1 MFGLLLSCAFTLAT
15 GVSRLY
21 TILKAYYTRCRYAR
35 LETHRP
41 QTRYYLSND
50 EPVDFEDTDKRVPE
64 DCVYIEEWI
73 NSTGQKKCVVL
84 YEGEEIPTEWTRTP
98 FDVSAKCP
106 WLWIGDKESEID
118 LTRTFEKY
126 LVVGNVITYDLVSQ
140 LIRLTNRTDLTYI
153 DATTFE
159 ILKFPGSGITIKAYD
174 EA

>member
-15 GVSRLY
+15 GLSRLY
-21 TILKAYYTRCRYAR
+21 TLLKAHYTRCRYAR

-41 QTRYYLSND
+41 QTRYYLCSA
-50 EPVDFEDTDKRVPE
+50 VSIQVLVTDKRVPE

-84 YEGEEIPTEWTRTP
+84 YEGEEIPTEWTHTP

-106 WLWIGDKESEID
+106 WLWVGDKESEID

-140 LIRLTNRTDLTYI
+140 LIRITDRTDLTYI

-159 ILKFPGSGITIKAYD
+159 ILKFPGGGITIKAYD

>member
-1 MFGLLLSCAFTLAT
+1 MFGLLLSCAFTFASGL
-15 GVSRLY
+15 SRLY
-21 TILKAYYTRCRYAR
+21 MILKAHYTRCRYAR

-41 QTRYYLSND
+41 QTRYYLCND
-50 EPVDFEDTDKRVPE
+50 ESVEFEDTDKRVPE

-73 NSTGQKKCVVL
+73 NPNGQKKCVVL

-98 FDVSAKCP
+98 FEITARCP
-106 WLWIGDKESEID
+106 WLWVGDKESEID

-126 LVVGNVITYDLVSQ
+126 LVVGNQITHDLVNQ
-140 LIRLTNRTDLTYI
+140 LIRITDRTDLTYI

-159 ILKFPGSGITIKAYD
+159 IVKFPGDGITIKAYD